1 MSQKT
6 TKTWAMRTLLSL
18 LAGVAG
24 CLGCNETPV
33 SVGPDRNA
41 KVDGTLPGG
50 TPNSK
55 LVYLEQNWTPAESV
69 RFYFTSQGSQILPYD
84 WFLNLERA
92 GSETLLR
99 DDANMLRLGYLLQ
112 KKDELNPDALPV
124 GFVKDVG
131 KDRGWLGL
139 TCAACHTSQIDYKG
153 TAYRIDGGPSLAD
166 VRGFLVDV
174 ADSLK
179 ATRDDPAK
187 FARFAAK
194 VSDPGESLKA
204 TLTEILRQR
213 EGYNARNFPAD
224 ILPGHGRVDAFGAIM
239 NEVFH
244 AIAKPTPVPDD
255 FKANTE
261 IANAPVSYP
270 CLWDTPQHD
279 KVQWNGAAKNAGLG
293 SLGRNVGEV
302 LGVFGKF
309 EILDPPG
316 EAGYD
321 STIRVR
327 NLLAIEL
334 SLIKLW
340 SPQWPAALGEIS
352 PTLREQGRLAY
363 LKAKCDICHS
373 SDDQFDRTDP
383 FRRVTAWLG
392 VVGTDDRMAQN
403 FANRNPK
410 TGRLEGAFVTVVG
423 SNLFGSKV
431 FGSQASADDVLGNA
445 VIGTIL
451 GSTFDAPPDELTA
464 IEYNARRRKGMA
476 PAGFT
481 VTTGGTYKAR
491 PLNGVWATAPFL
503 HNGSVPT
510 LHHLLLPAKDR
521 PKTFPIGSR
530 AYDPE
535 KVGIDVAIELPGGT
549 IFRARADD
557 GTPVPGNSNAGHEF
571 GTAAIT
577 DPATRL
583 DDTERRALLEY
594 LKSL

>member
-1 MSQKT
+1 MSQKSM
-6 TKTWAMRTLLSL
+6 KLWAKCVVLAL
-18 LAGVAG
+18 LAGTAG
-24 CLGCNETPV
+24 CQGCNETPIN
-33 SVGPDRNA
+33 VGPDRDANVGVA
-41 KVDGTLPGG
+41 QQGQQPD
-50 TPNSK
+50 SK

-69 RFYFTSQGSQILPYD
+69 RFYYTSQGSQILPYA

-92 GSETLLR
+92 GSETPLR
-99 DDANMLRLGYLLQ
+99 DDANMLRLGYLVQ
-112 KKDELNPDALPV
+112 KRDVANPDGLPV
-124 GFVKDVG
+124 GFVKDIG
-131 KDRGWLGL
+131 KDRNWLGL

-174 ADSLK
+174 TASLK
-179 ATRDDPAK
+179 ATRDDDAK

-194 VSDPGESLKA
+194 VSDPKDKLKEA
-204 TLTEILRQR
+204 LSEIIRQR

-244 AIAKPTPVPDD
+244 AIAKPTPAPDD
-255 FKANTE
+255 FTANAG

-327 NLLAIEL
+327 NLLAIEE
-334 SLIKLW
+334 SLKKLW
-340 SPQWPAALGEIS
+340 SPQWPAALGAVD
-352 PTLREQGRLAY
+352 PNLREQGRLAY
-363 LKAKCDICHS
+363 LKAKCDVCHS
-373 SDDQFDRTDP
+373 RDDAFDRTDP
-383 FRRVTAWLG
+383 FRRVTAWMG
-392 VVGTDDRMAQN
+392 QVGTDDRMASN
-403 FANRNPK
+403 FANRRPK
-410 TGRLEGAFVTVVG
+410 TGRLEGAYVSVVG
-423 SNLFGSKV
+423 SNLIGSKK
-431 FGSQASADDVLGNA
+431 FGPDAPAEDVLGHA

-451 GSTFDAPPDELTA
+451 GSGYDAPPDELTA
-464 IEYNARRRKGMA
+464 IEYNGQRPKGPA
-476 PAGFT
+476 PASMT
-481 VTTGGTYKAR
+481 LASGGTYKAR
-491 PLNGVWATAPFL
+491 PLNGVWATAPYL

-510 LHHLLLPAKDR
+510 LYHMLLPAKDR

-530 AYDPE
+530 EYDPE
-535 KVGIDVAIELPGGT
+535 NVGLNIAIEVPDGSV
-549 IFRARADD
+549 FRARTDD
-557 GTPVPGNSNAGHEF
+557 GKVIPGNSNAGHEF
-571 GTAAIT
+571 GTATIT

-583 DDTERRALLEY
+583 NDTERRALLEY

>member
-6 TKTWAMRTLLSL
+6 TKSWAMRTLLSL

-33 SVGPDRNA
+33 VVGTDRDANIDIA
-41 KVDGTLPGG
+41 PPGG
-50 TPNSK
+50 KSNTK

-69 RFYFTSQGSQILPYD
+69 RFYTTSQGSQILPYD
-84 WFLNLERA
+84 WFLNLERS

-99 DDANMLRLGYLLQ
+99 DDTNMLRLGYLLQ
-112 KKDELNPDALPV
+112 KKDQLNPDALPV

-131 KDRGWLGL
+131 TDRNWLGL

-194 VSDPGESLKA
+194 VTDPKETLKA
-204 TLTEILRQR
+204 TVSEIVRQR
-213 EGYNARNFPAD
+213 EGYNARNFPAG

-244 AIAKPTPVPDD
+244 AIAKPTPAPDD
-255 FKANTE
+255 HTANAA
-261 IANAPVSYP
+261 IADAPVSYP

-327 NLLAIEL
+327 NLLAIEE
-334 SLIKLW
+334 SLKKLW
-340 SPQWPAALGEIS
+340 SPQWPAALGEIK
-352 PTLREQGRLAY
+352 PDMREQGRLAY
-363 LKAKCDICHS
+363 LKAKCDVCHS
-373 SDDQFDRTDP
+373 RDDMFDRTDP

-392 VVGTDDRMAQN
+392 AVGTDDRMAQN
-403 FANRNPK
+403 FANRRPK
-410 TGRLEGAFVTVVG
+410 TGRLEGAYVTVVG
-423 SNLFGSKV
+423 SNLIGTKTFGP
-431 FGSQASADDVLGNA
+431 QATADEVLGNA

-451 GSTFDAPPDELTA
+451 GSPFDAPTDELTA
-464 IEYNARRRKGMA
+464 IEYKARRRMGMA
-476 PAGFT
+476 PASFT
-481 VTTGGTYKAR
+481 IANGGTYKAR
-491 PLNGVWATAPFL
+491 PLNGVWATAPYL

-530 AYDPE
+530 EYDPE
-535 KVGIDVAIELPGGT
+535 NVGINVAIVLPGGT
-549 IFRARADD
+549 LFRARADD

-583 DDTERRALLEY
+583 DDAERRALLEY